1 MTERLKVEVN
11 GKWFVVEV
19 EDLTTDPV
27 RTLVDG
33 HVVDVSLSSIES
45 EQSEARTSPTA
56 ISQAPAPA
64 PKPVAPPPTI
74 AQSPTLSS
82 TAQPQPAPTGS
93 GSPSVT
99 KMFTAPMPGTI
110 LSILVTVGDQVVT
123 GDTVCIL
130 EAMKMQQSLRA
141 DWSGIVKTVYVGV
154 GDQVLGG
161 APILELE

>member
-1 MTERLKVEVN
+1 MTESLKVEVN

-45 EQSEARTSPTA
+45 EQSEARTSPTTL
-56 ISQAPAPA
+56 SQASAPA

-74 AQSPTLSS
+74 AQPPKLSS

-130 EAMKMQQSLRA
+130 EAMKMQQSLRR
-141 DWSGIVKTVYVGV
+141 D
-154 GDQVLGG
+154 
-161 APILELE
+161 

>member
-1 MTERLKVEVN
+1 MTESLKVEVN

-45 EQSEARTSPTA
+45 EQSEARPSPTA
-56 ISQAPAPA
+56 LSQASAPA

-74 AQSPTLSS
+74 AQPPTLSS
-82 TAQPQPAPTGS
+82 TAQPRSAPTGS

-161 APILELE
+161 APIVELE

>member
-1 MTERLKVEVN
+1 MTESLKVEVN

-56 ISQAPAPA
+56 LSQASAPA

-74 AQSPTLSS
+74 AQPPPLSS
-82 TAQPQPAPTGS
+82 TAQPKHEPTGS

-141 DWSGIVKTVYVGV
+141 DWSGIGKTVYVGV

-161 APILELE
+161 APIVELE

>member
-1 MTERLKVEVN
+1 MTESLKVEVN

-45 EQSEARTSPTA
+45 ERSEARTSPTA
-56 ISQAPAPA
+56 LSQASAPA

-74 AQSPTLSS
+74 AQPPTLSS
-82 TAQPQPAPTGS
+82 TAQPQPEPTGS

>member
-1 MTERLKVEVN
+1 MSERLKVEVN
-11 GKWFVVEV
+11 GKWFMVEV

-45 EQSEARTSPTA
+45 EQSESRISPTA
-56 ISQAPAPA
+56 LSQAPAPA

-74 AQSPTLSS
+74 AQLPTPSPA
-82 TAQPQPAPTGS
+82 AQPQPAPTAS

-99 KMFTAPMPGTI
+99 KMFTAPMPGTV
-110 LSILVTVGDQVVT
+110 LSLLDTTGDQVVT
-123 GDTVCIL
+123 GDTICIL

-141 DWSGIVKTVYVGV
+141 DWSGIVKTVYVV
-154 GDQVLGG
+154 AGDQVLGG

>member
-1 MTERLKVEVN
+1 MSERLKVEVN
-11 GKWFVVEV
+11 GKWFMVEV

-45 EQSEARTSPTA
+45 EQSESRISPTA
-56 ISQAPAPA
+56 LSQAPAPA

-74 AQSPTLSS
+74 AQLPTPSPA
-82 TAQPQPAPTGS
+82 AQPQPAPTAS

-110 LSILVTVGDQVVT
+110 LSLLVTTGDQVVT

-141 DWSGIVKTVYVGV
+141 DWSGIVKTVYVLA
-154 GDQVLGG
+154 GDQVLDG

>member
-1 MTERLKVEVN
+1 MTESLKVEVN

-56 ISQAPAPA
+56 LSQASAPA
-64 PKPVAPPPTI
+64 PKPVTPPPTI
-74 AQSPTLSS
+74 AQPPTLSS
-82 TAQPQPAPTGS
+82 PAHPQPAPTGS

-161 APILELE
+161 APIVELE

>member
-1 MTERLKVEVN
+1 MTESLKVEVN

-56 ISQAPAPA
+56 LSQASAPAPE
-64 PKPVAPPPTI
+64 PVAPPPTI

>member
-1 MTERLKVEVN
+1 MTESLKVEVN

-33 HVVDVSLSSIES
+33 HVVDVCLSSIES

-56 ISQAPAPA
+56 LSQASAPA
-64 PKPVAPPPTI
+64 PKPVAPP
-74 AQSPTLSS
+74 PTLSS

-161 APILELE
+161 APIVELE

>member
-1 MTERLKVEVN
+1 MTESLKVEVN

-33 HVVDVSLSSIES
+33 HVVDVSLSSIKS

-56 ISQAPAPA
+56 LSQASAPA

-74 AQSPTLSS
+74 AQPATLSS

-161 APILELE
+161 APIVELE

>member
-1 MTERLKVEVN
+1 MSERLKVEVN
-11 GKWFVVEV
+11 GKWFMVEV

-45 EQSEARTSPTA
+45 EQSESRISPTA
-56 ISQAPAPA
+56 LRQAPDPA

-74 AQSPTLSS
+74 AQLPTPSPA
-82 TAQPQPAPTGS
+82 AQPQPAPTAS

-110 LSILVTVGDQVVT
+110 LSLLVTTGDQVVT

-141 DWSGIVKTVYVGV
+141 DWSGIVKTVYVLA

>member
-1 MTERLKVEVN
+1 MSERLKVEVN
-11 GKWFVVEV
+11 GKWFMVEV

-45 EQSEARTSPTA
+45 EQSESRISPTA
-56 ISQAPAPA
+56 LSQAPAPA

-74 AQSPTLSS
+74 AQLPTPSPA
-82 TAQPQPAPTGS
+82 AQPQPAPTAS

-99 KMFTAPMPGTI
+99 KMFTAPMPGTV
-110 LSILVTVGDQVVT
+110 LSLLVTTGDQVVT
-123 GDTVCIL
+123 GDTICIL

-141 DWSGIVKTVYVGV
+141 DWSGIVKKVYVV
-154 GDQVLGG
+154 AGDQVLGG

>member
-1 MTERLKVEVN
+1 MSERLKVEVN
-11 GKWFVVEV
+11 GKWFIVEV

-45 EQSEARTSPTA
+45 EQSESRISPTA
-56 ISQAPAPA
+56 LSQAPAPA
-64 PKPVAPPPTI
+64 PTPVAPPPTI
-74 AQSPTLSS
+74 AQLPTQSPA
-82 TAQPQPAPTGS
+82 AQRQPAPTAS

-110 LSILVTVGDQVVT
+110 LSLLVTTGDQVVT

-141 DWSGIVKTVYVGV
+141 DWSGIVKTVYVLA

>member
-1 MTERLKVEVN
+1 MSERLKVEVN
-11 GKWFVVEV
+11 GKWFMVEV

-45 EQSEARTSPTA
+45 EQSESRISPTA
-56 ISQAPAPA
+56 LSQAPAPA

-74 AQSPTLSS
+74 AQLTTQSS
-82 TAQPQPAPTGS
+82 AAQPQPAPTAS

-110 LSILVTVGDQVVT
+110 LSLLVTTGDQVVT

-141 DWSGIVKTVYVGV
+141 DWSGIVKTVYVLA

>member
-1 MTERLKVEVN
+1 M
-11 GKWFVVEV
+11 
-19 EDLTTDPV
+19 
-27 RTLVDG
+27 
-33 HVVDVSLSSIES
+33 
-45 EQSEARTSPTA
+45 
-56 ISQAPAPA
+56 
-64 PKPVAPPPTI
+64 
-74 AQSPTLSS
+74 
-82 TAQPQPAPTGS
+82 
-93 GSPSVT
+93 T

-161 APILELE
+161 APIVELE

>member
-1 MTERLKVEVN
+1 MTESLKVEVN

-56 ISQAPAPA
+56 LSQASAPA

-74 AQSPTLSS
+74 AQPPTLSS
-82 TAQPQPAPTGS
+82 TAQPQPPPTGS

-161 APILELE
+161 APIVELE

>member
-1 MTERLKVEVN
+1 MSERLKVEVN
-11 GKWFVVEV
+11 GKWFMVEV

-56 ISQAPAPA
+56 LSQESAPA

-74 AQSPTLSS
+74 AQLPTPSPA
-82 TAQPQPAPTGS
+82 AQPQPAPTAS

-110 LSILVTVGDQVVT
+110 LSLLVTTGDQVVT
-123 GDTVCIL
+123 GDTICIL

-141 DWSGIVKTVYVGV
+141 DWSGIVKTVYVLA

>member
-1 MTERLKVEVN
+1 MSERLKVEVN
-11 GKWFVVEV
+11 GKWFMVEV

-56 ISQAPAPA
+56 LSQASAPA

-74 AQSPTLSS
+74 AQLPTPSPA
-82 TAQPQPAPTGS
+82 AQPQPAPTAS

-110 LSILVTVGDQVVT
+110 LSLLVTTGDQVVT
-123 GDTVCIL
+123 GDTICIL

-141 DWSGIVKTVYVGV
+141 DWSGIVKTVYVLA

>member
-1 MTERLKVEVN
+1 MTESLKVEVN

-56 ISQAPAPA
+56 LSQASAPA

-74 AQSPTLSS
+74 AQPPTLSS
-82 TAQPQPAPTGS
+82 TAQPQPAPTVS

-141 DWSGIVKTVYVGV
+141 DWSGIVKTVYVRV

-161 APILELE
+161 APIVELE

>member
-1 MTERLKVEVN
+1 MTESLRVEVN

-56 ISQAPAPA
+56 LSQASAPA

-74 AQSPTLSS
+74 AQPPTLSS
-82 TAQPQPAPTGS
+82 TAQPQSAPTGS

-110 LSILVTVGDQVVT
+110 LSLLVTVGEQVVT

>member
-1 MTERLKVEVN
+1 MSERLKVEVN
-11 GKWFVVEV
+11 GKWFMVEV

-45 EQSEARTSPTA
+45 EQSESRISPTA
-56 ISQAPAPA
+56 LSQAPAPA

-74 AQSPTLSS
+74 AQLPTPSPA
-82 TAQPQPAPTGS
+82 AQPQPAPTAS
-93 GSPSVT
+93 GSLSVT
-99 KMFTAPMPGTI
+99 KMFTAPMPGTV
-110 LSILVTVGDQVVT
+110 LSLLVTTGDQVVT
-123 GDTVCIL
+123 GDTICIL

-141 DWSGIVKTVYVGV
+141 DWSGIVKTVYVLA

>member
-1 MTERLKVEVN
+1 MTESLKVEVN

-56 ISQAPAPA
+56 LSQASAPA

-74 AQSPTLSS
+74 AQPPTLSS

-110 LSILVTVGDQVVT
+110 LSLLVTVGDQVVT

-154 GDQVLGG
+154 GDQVLSG

>member
-1 MTERLKVEVN
+1 MTESLKVEVN

-56 ISQAPAPA
+56 LSQASAPA

-74 AQSPTLSS
+74 AHSPTLSS

>member
-56 ISQAPAPA
+56 LSQASAPAPE
-64 PKPVAPPPTI
+64 PVAPPPTI

>member
-1 MTERLKVEVN
+1 MSERLKVEVN
-11 GKWFVVEV
+11 GKWFMVEV

-45 EQSEARTSPTA
+45 EQSESRISPTA
-56 ISQAPAPA
+56 LSQAPAPA

-74 AQSPTLSS
+74 AQLPTPSPA
-82 TAQPQPAPTGS
+82 AQPQPAPTAS

-110 LSILVTVGDQVVT
+110 LSLLVTMGDQVVT

-141 DWSGIVKTVYVGV
+141 DWSGIVKTVYVV
-154 GDQVLGG
+154 AGDQVLGG

>member
-19 EDLTTDPV
+19 EDLTTNPV

-56 ISQAPAPA
+56 LSQASAPAPE
-64 PKPVAPPPTI
+64 PVAPPPTI